1 MSLLL
6 GTPEMPVQGLGGQT
20 GHQTSVG
27 WAGAGILC
35 SCCGLGLVWT
45 ALDAAPGQGFQLFS
59 VRWPRG
65 HCKDLVFKTN
75 QPKSKKKPPKS
86 SQTQPTRILSA
97 VQQLLLRDPLAQP
110 RQERYPWL
118 GLRAQ
123 ALLSSLSPQAAAGS
137 CHPLLGTAQNRNR
150 DSSEMEK
157 TLSSIPSV
165 PICCSTPSILPK
177 YAF

>member
-6 GTPEMPVQGLGGQT
+6 GTPETPVQGLGGQT

-27 WAGAGILC
+27 WVGAGILC
-35 SCCGLGLVWT
+35 SCCGLGLVWGWMQHPSRDFSCSVFADHGGT
-45 ALDAAPGQGFQLFS
+45 ARTWFLKRTSQK
-59 VRWPRG
+59 R
-65 HCKDLVFKTN
+65 
-75 QPKSKKKPPKS
+75 KKHPKS

-123 ALLSSLSPQAAAGS
+123 ALLSSLSPQAVAGS

-165 PICCSTPSILPK
+165 PICCSTPSILSK